1 MSEHR
6 LGQIVIERP
15 RSGRRISQKKVTG
28 YKKALDKITQDAI
41 EDGLFG
47 SYLIKNRWRTKYFSD
62 NLSPLR
68 RWLRSQ
74 IGKPWDSVYS
84 ELCQK
89 IETKTLVGQHLLSHL
104 WQLVEREV
112 IFVDGLPYSLRH
124 RYRIN
129 PLGYWHQGLYV
140 HPETGILCVAKKLPK
155 VLPKKCDDLVFCNG
169 YEYRKIDD
177 IWYLVTY
184 LDAPEEGIKKRQCN
198 KKEIKLI
205 MQQLQKS

>member
-28 YKKALDKITQDAI
+28 YKKALYKITQDAI
-41 EDGLFG
+41 ADGLFG
-47 SYLIKNRWRTKYFSD
+47 SYIIKNRWRTKYFSD

-89 IETKTLVGQHLLSHL
+89 IEQTFDVDASSRSPDSFIFSSCWGVPNPQEIEPEQTEFDIVLDPVPADKKIAVLKVVRNITGLGLK
-104 WQLVEREV
+104 EAKD
-112 IFVDGLPYSLRH
+112 FVDTVPNTIKS
-124 RYRIN
+124 
-129 PLGYWHQGLYV
+129 
-140 HPETGILCVAKKLPK
+140 GIAKTEAEEIQKQLEEVGAK
-155 VLPKKCDDLVFCNG
+155 VL
-169 YEYRKIDD
+169 
-177 IWYLVTY
+177 
-184 LDAPEEGIKKRQCN
+184 IK
-198 KKEIKLI
+198 
-205 MQQLQKS
+205 